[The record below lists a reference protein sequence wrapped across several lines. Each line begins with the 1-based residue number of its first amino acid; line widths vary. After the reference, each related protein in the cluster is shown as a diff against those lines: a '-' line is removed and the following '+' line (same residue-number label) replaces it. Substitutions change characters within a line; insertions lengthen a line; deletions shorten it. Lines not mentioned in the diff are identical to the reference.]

1 MTAGAGGEPSAVVA
15 AAVVAEAV
23 VVGVSRRLGTEVVVT
38 SSTVGPQP
46 PPG

>member
-1 MTAGAGGEPSAVVA
+1 MTAGVGAEPSAL
-15 AAVVAEAV
+15 VAEAV